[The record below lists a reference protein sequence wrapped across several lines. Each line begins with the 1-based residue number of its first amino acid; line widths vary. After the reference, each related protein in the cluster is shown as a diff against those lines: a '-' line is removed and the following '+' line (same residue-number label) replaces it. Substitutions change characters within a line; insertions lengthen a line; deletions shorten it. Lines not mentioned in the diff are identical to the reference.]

1 MMNDKIHITIEIDIV
16 TLKMI
21 EEGATLERDNLALNH
36 KDHPEYAYRMVNPD
50 QFVKSAISEKYSSV
64 KKENIILTA

>member
-1 MMNDKIHITIEIDIV
+1 MNDKIHISIEIDIV

-21 EEGATLERDNLALNH
+21 EEGATLERDNLALQH
-36 KDHPEYAYRMVNPD
+36 KDHPEYAYRMVNID
-50 QFVKSAISEKYSSV
+50 QFIKSAISDKYGSV